1 MKFIILSNAD
11 TTSEYKNS
19 EKILKS
25 TDMLSKKGL
34 ENSDLLETLMPES
47 PDFIFVSPYIST
59 LQTIYPYCINNNKT
73 VNIDYSLFPCEHKG
87 VQKARCNI
95 LKHHGYLCDIIN
107 KKYLGSI
114 LSNNILENE
123 SIFDIKNRLSPFLY
137 KITSNFKKTNN
148 VILIVAQKCICQ
160 LILNNFNIQTKETIK
175 EGDIVSFTIKNK
187 NLEIATS
194 IL

>member
-19 EKILKS
+19 ERILKS

-95 LKHHGYLCDIIN
+95 LKHHDYLYDIIN

-114 LSNNILENE
+114 LSNNVLENE

-137 KITSNFKKTNN
+137 KITSNLKKTNN
-148 VILIVAQKCICQ
+148 VVLIVAQKCICQ

-175 EGDIVSFTIKNK
+175 EGNIVSFTIKNK